1 MMFGFW
7 GIVMEKWKRSAR
19 LVDMTHQLL
28 HAPYQLIPLTS
39 FAKRYQAAKSSISE
53 DLTIIQD
60 VLHANGSG
68 RLETMAGASGGVRYL
83 PGMGKA
89 EMEQILVKLCE
100 RLTDPERILP
110 GGFLFLSD
118 LLGDPNLLHQ
128 LGRIWA
134 RIFDN
139 SEIDAIVTVETKG
152 IPLAY
157 AAAFHLRKPVV
168 IVRYDTTVTEGSVVT
183 VNTVSGS
190 SGRMKQL
197 SLARRSLKRGSRVL
211 VIDDYMKAGG
221 TVRGLIELL
230 REFEAE
236 VVGVGVMVDS
246 QVPEK
251 LVDHYVSLT
260 TVAEVDERDKRIEVT
275 MGNLFGGLDDEYYS
289 NE

>member
-1 MMFGFW
+1 
-7 GIVMEKWKRSAR
+7 MEKWKRSAR

-28 HAPYQLIPLTS
+28 NVPYQLIPLTA
-39 FAKRYQAAKSSISE
+39 FAKRYHAAKSSISE
-53 DLTIIQD
+53 DLTIIQE
-60 VLHANGSG
+60 VLHAEQSG
-68 RLETMAGASGGVRYL
+68 QLETMAGASGGVRYM
-83 PGMGKA
+83 PGIGVVETK
-89 EMEQILVKLCE
+89 EVLERLCK

-110 GGFLFLSD
+110 GGFLFMSD
-118 LLGDPNLLHQ
+118 LLGDPVLLHS

-134 RIFDN
+134 KIF
-139 SEIDAIVTVETKG
+139 SHSKIDVIVTVETKG

-197 SLARRSLKRGSRVL
+197 SLARRSLAKGSRVL

-221 TVRGLIELL
+221 TARGMIELL

-246 QVPEK
+246 IVPEK
-251 LVDHYVSLT
+251 LVDNYVSLT
-260 TVAEVDERDKRIEVT
+260 TVTEVDEKEKRIHT
-275 MGNLFGGLDDEYYS
+275 TIGNLFDQGAYS
-289 NE
+289 

>member
-7 GIVMEKWKRSAR
+7 GIDMEKWKRSAR
-19 LVDMTHQLL
+19 LVDMTQQLL
-28 HAPYQLIPLTS
+28 NEPYQLIPLTS
-39 FAKRYQAAKSSISE
+39 FAKRYHAAKSSISE

-60 VLHANGSG
+60 VLHAEESG
-68 RLETMAGASGGVRYL
+68 QLETMAGASGGVRYM
-83 PGMGKA
+83 PSMGMTETKQVLA
-89 EMEQILVKLCE
+89 NLCE
-100 RLTDPERILP
+100 RLTNAERILP
-110 GGFLFLSD
+110 GGFLFMSD
-118 LLGDPNLLHQ
+118 LLGDPVLLHH

-134 RIFDN
+134 RIFGR
-139 SEIDAIVTVETKG
+139 SKIDAIVTVETKG

-197 SLARRSLKRGSRVL
+197 SLARRSLEKGSRVL
-211 VIDDYMKAGG
+211 VVDDYMKAGG
-221 TVRGLIELL
+221 TVRGIIELL

-246 QVPEK
+246 VVPEK
-251 LVDHYVSLT
+251 LVDQYVSLT
-260 TVAEVDERDKRIEVT
+260 TVTEVDEKERRINVDY
-275 MGNLFGGLDDEYYS
+275 GNLFDQGAYIE
-289 NE
+289 

>member
-1 MMFGFW
+1 
-7 GIVMEKWKRSAR
+7 V
-19 LVDMTHQLL
+19 
-28 HAPYQLIPLTS
+28 
-39 FAKRYQAAKSSISE
+39 
-53 DLTIIQD
+53 
-60 VLHANGSG
+60 
-68 RLETMAGASGGVRYL
+68 
-83 PGMGKA
+83 
-89 EMEQILVKLCE
+89 
-100 RLTDPERILP
+100 
-110 GGFLFLSD
+110 
-118 LLGDPNLLHQ
+118 LGDPTLLHQ

-134 RIFDN
+134 RIFDD
-139 SEIDAIVTVETKG
+139 SGIDAIVTVETKG

-197 SLARRSLKRGSRVL
+197 SLARRSLYRGSRVL

-221 TVRGLIELL
+221 TIRGIIELL

-251 LVDHYVSLT
+251 LVENYVSLT
-260 TVAEVDERDKRIEVT
+260 TVAEVDEKEKRIEVT
-275 MGNLFGGLDDEYYS
+275 MGNLFGGLQDESYS
-289 NE
+289 NQ

>member
-7 GIVMEKWKRSAR
+7 GIAMEKWKRSAR
-19 LVDMTHQLL
+19 LVDMTQQLL
-28 HAPYQLIPLTS
+28 NEPYRLIPLTS
-39 FAKRYQAAKSSISE
+39 FAKRYHAAKSSISE

-60 VLHANGSG
+60 VLHAEESG
-68 RLETMAGASGGVRYL
+68 QLETMAGASGGVRYM
-83 PGMGKA
+83 PHIGPRETK
-89 EMEQILVKLCE
+89 QILANLCE
-100 RLTDPERILP
+100 RLTNAERILP
-110 GGFLFLSD
+110 GGFLFMSD
-118 LLGDPNLLHQ
+118 LLGDPILLHH

-134 RIFDN
+134 RIFGR
-139 SEIDAIVTVETKG
+139 SKIDAIVTVETKG

-197 SLARRSLKRGSRVL
+197 SLARRSLEKGSRVL
-211 VIDDYMKAGG
+211 VVDDYMKAGG
-221 TVRGLIELL
+221 TARGIIELL

-246 QVPEK
+246 VVPEK
-251 LVDHYVSLT
+251 LVDQYVSLT
-260 TVAEVDERDKRIEVT
+260 TVTEVDEKEKRINVDF
-275 MGNLFGGLDDEYYS
+275 GNLFDQGAYKQ
-289 NE
+289 